1 MEIQTKVKA
10 MEIQT
15 KVTRIGKRWH
25 CRIFNSNK
33 VLDEMACDSRLDIG
47 FCFRYMLRWHDKMG
61 GVSKMASASRHRGK
75 NHAISGRVWYNYQLG
90 KSYDSM

>member
-47 FCFRYMLRWHDKMG
+47 FCFRYMLRWHDKWAELVRWLVLPDIEERIMLYLVEFG
-61 GVSKMASASRHRGK
+61 IIT
-75 NHAISGRVWYNYQLG
+75 N
-90 KSYDSM
+90 